1 MSGFSRRVLVFLS
14 SFSLTCVSNQITSL
28 FKVKLKLNPLN
39 PPRQVFICVFV
50 CITLWHCMS
59 HIRRKLARTSIAHM
73 RYSRCKLRRAL
84 FVTLKW
90 WPGGKCSRRVHLEL
104 LTGRWVC
111 AGRAKR
117 SASRLTGQSFMFYL
131 WDAHTGRVALKSPSQ
146 LPRPYGTEVI
156 CIWSVGGDESEGPV
170 SKGSSLPRLPGVP

>member
-1 MSGFSRRVLVFLS
+1 MNKVYVESSHNQTLS
-14 SFSLTCVSNQITSL
+14 THLDRF
-28 FKVKLKLNPLN
+28 
-39 PPRQVFICVFV
+39 VFV
-50 CITLWHCMS
+50 CETPWHCMS
-59 HIRRKLARTSIAHM
+59 HIRRKLARSPIVHM
-73 RYSRCKLRRAL
+73 RYFWCQLRRAL
-84 FVTLKW
+84 FVI
-90 WPGGKCSRRVHLEL
+90 GGKCSCCFHLEL

-131 WDAHTGRVALKSPSQ
+131 WGAYAGRVALKSLSQ

-156 CIWSVGGDESEGPV
+156 CIWSVGGDGSEGPV